1 MVPLLGLWC
10 PRPQGE
16 GHDPCDPLGSA
27 PGRLRKFW
35 QDLAWSAEPDRGGKG
50 SVKECRANLGRPWQI
65 MTGPG
70 MDWRCTGQGK
80 AGLGKTWLGREGL
93 VLVYQQNRGS
103 QDRHRPV
110 LRIGVLL
117 VYVVYLDIKC
127 LSLPYPVLP
136 GFARSCP
143 NLPRPIR
150 TQFALSWPSPILT
163 QALCCPIPPFP
174 PPLSSSADHARS
186 C

>member
-1 MVPLLGLWC
+1 MTHVTPL
-10 PRPQGE
+10 
-16 GHDPCDPLGSA
+16 DPPLG
-27 PGRLRKFW
+27 LRKFW

-50 SVKECRANLGRPWQI
+50 SVKERRARLGRPWQI

-80 AGLGKTWLGREGL
+80 AGLGRTWLGREGL
-93 VLVYQQNRGS
+93 VLVCQQNRGS

-136 GFARSCP
+136 GFARSYP

-163 QALCCPIPPFP
+163 GSVLSNTALPAAPVQFC
-174 PPLSSSADHARS
+174 
-186 C
+186 

>member
-16 GHDPCDPLGSA
+16 GYDPFDPLGSA
-27 PGRLRKFW
+27 PGAEKV
-35 QDLAWSAEPDRGGKG
+35 LAGLGMVSRTLHFPDRGGKG
-50 SVKECRANLGRPWQI
+50 SVKECRARLGRPWQI

-80 AGLGKTWLGREGL
+80 AGLGRTWLGRKGL

-110 LRIGVLL
+110 LRIGVDVCGILRH
-117 VYVVYLDIKC
+117 KM
-127 LSLPYPVLP
+127 PVPPL
-136 GFARSCP
+136 
-143 NLPRPIR
+143 
-150 TQFALSWPSPILT
+150 PSP
-163 QALCCPIPPFP
+163 ARLCPFLP
-174 PPLSSSADHARS
+174 
-186 C
+186 